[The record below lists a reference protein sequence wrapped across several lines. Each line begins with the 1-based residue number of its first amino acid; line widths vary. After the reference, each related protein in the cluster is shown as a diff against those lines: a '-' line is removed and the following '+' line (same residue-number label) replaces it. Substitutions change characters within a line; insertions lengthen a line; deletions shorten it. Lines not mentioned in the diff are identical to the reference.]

1 MCFNAI
7 NEGSHKLELFASDE
21 RFDSL
26 KIDDCVLKA
35 QFLSDISEIKGKKPN
50 KDEPK
55 TLESINAY
63 REFLPNLKIL
73 DPACGSGAFL
83 NKALEFLIN
92 EHRIIKNALHNFK
105 DITLLNFTET
115 TILEHNLYGV
125 DINANAA

>member
-1 MCFNAI
+1 M
-7 NEGSHKLELFASDE
+7 
-21 RFDSL
+21 
-26 KIDDCVLKA
+26 
-35 QFLSDISEIKGKKPN
+35 
-50 KDEPK
+50 
-55 TLESINAY
+55 
-63 REFLPNLKIL
+63 PNLKIL

-125 DINANAA
+125 DINADAA